1 MLKLMILTNFET
13 QLKTIIHKHGVRT
26 NEWFPRE
33 VYQKTFLG
41 SRLLRIDK
49 RWGLLASVFFL
60 FREAVLQEYLLEDA
74 RVRGRLDTGHWDT
87 GAVI

>member
-13 QLKTIIHKHGVRT
+13 QLKTLIHKDGVRT

-33 VYQKTFLG
+33 GYQKTFLG
-41 SRLLRIDK
+41 FRLLRK
-49 RWGLLASVFFL
+49 WGFFASVFFL
-60 FREAVLQEYLLEDA
+60 FREAVLQEKLLEDA